1 MNMIDYETM
10 TLESITLPEDNS
22 RLYYNLCKCPKPCQ
36 LLFLGGSITSGY
48 AFDETIQ
55 PFPMLIQEML
65 KLNSHDVRQ
74 DTTEDTRQDT
84 RQFTVHNYGY
94 SCFHTHLGIALLDQV
109 LAELTPDIIALEY
122 AVNNSYDLDFAA
134 SFEGMIQKLLQT
146 NPAASIFIICTCD
159 EHGYSCESYMAE
171 IARHYN
177 LPVISLSKAL
187 NFGQNHNFMW
197 RDYSADHCHPTQNGQ
212 QLIADCIWR
221 LFTET
226 KEHPPTSMVTPMT
239 SNNPLMIEQQSNF
252 FSPKQPCFSNDYA
265 NATFYPAHK
274 VTQLGGFKLLAGKE
288 PFCTTIAHVPG
299 DGRPMHWTVSCKRAY
314 LLYEQSC
321 DEKSAGRIEVQI
333 ASSKALTIDGYSI
346 YGWDNPSIALLFH
359 NETKEQQL
367 TIRMVA
373 TDLNKTFRIYGFL
386 VT

>member
-1 MNMIDYETM
+1 MNMVDYETM

-22 RLYYNLCKCPKPCQ
+22 RLYYNLYQCPKLCQ

-48 AFDETIQ
+48 SFDEPIQ
-55 PFPMLIQEML
+55 PYPELIQEML
-65 KLNSHDVRQ
+65 ILSKKDAKQ
-74 DTTEDTRQDT
+74 TT

-94 SCFHTHLGIALLDQV
+94 SCFHTHLGLALLDQ
-109 LAELTPDIIALEY
+109 LLTRLTPDIIALEY

-146 NPAASIFIICTCD
+146 NPAASIIIICTCD

-171 IARHYN
+171 IAKHYN

-197 RDYSADHCHPTQNGQ
+197 RDYSADHCHPTQDGQ

-226 KEHPPTSMVTPMT
+226 KDHTPVSMVTPMT
-239 SNNPLMIEQQSNF
+239 SSNPLIIEQQSCFLYPKQGCF
-252 FSPKQPCFSNDYA
+252 FSPKQPCFSNCYA
-265 NATFYPAHK
+265 NATFYPAHEIA
-274 VTQLGGFKLLAGKE
+274 QLGGFKLIEGKE
-288 PFCTTIAHVPG
+288 PFFTAIAHVPG
-299 DGRPMHWTVSCKRAY
+299 DGRPMHWTVSCKQAY

-321 DEKSAGRIEVQI
+321 DEKTAGRIEVQVD
-333 ASSKALTIDGYSI
+333 SSKAFIIDGYSI
-346 YGWDNPSIALLFH
+346 YGWDNPLIAPLFH
-359 NETKEQQL
+359 NETKDQHL
-367 TIRMVA
+367 TIRMA
-373 TDLNKTFRIYGFL
+373 NTDLNKTFRIYGFL